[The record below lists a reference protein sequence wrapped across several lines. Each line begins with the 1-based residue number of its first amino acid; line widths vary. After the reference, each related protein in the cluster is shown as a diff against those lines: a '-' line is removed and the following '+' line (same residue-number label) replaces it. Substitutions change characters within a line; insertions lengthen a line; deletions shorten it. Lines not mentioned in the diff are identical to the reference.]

1 MNGTDRGR
9 YTCVTRVGN
18 WWEEMVLEDEKMR
31 EFLEKKEMGTLTIQ
45 RIRQN
50 LSNVNMPPPPQSK
63 YLHYDQMIRIVNQEL
78 GSYLACD
85 PGDVENEEEK
95 MYSVSGSRQ
104 PEPTARNVWVLTR
117 YEKGNGFLPLPTED
131 EEDNVVHYGDE
142 FYLQTTDA
150 MGSEPYYLASY
161 ALDWAH
167 FSRVSRKQL
176 VYSTQEKSFRSI
188 WRIESIGRDTAMD
201 MDGEPVHL
209 GDKIFIKHQSTG
221 SPLACRDTTI
231 LNDYGSEYEVVGAR
245 EPGRRMIWAFT
256 AE

>member
-18 WWEEMVLEDEKMR
+18 WYEEMVLEDEKMR

-50 LSNVNMPPPPQSK
+50 LSNVNMPPNPQNP
-63 YLHYDQMIRIVNQEL
+63 YLHYDQMVRIINREL
-78 GSYLACD
+78 HCYLACD
-85 PGDVENEEEK
+85 PGDAENDEEH

-104 PEPTARNVWVLTR
+104 DEPTARNAFVLKK
-117 YEKGNGFLPLPTED
+117 YEQNDSLLPLPTED
-131 EEDNVVHYGDE
+131 EEDNIVHYGDE

-150 MGSEPYYLASY
+150 IGSDPYYIASY
-161 ALDWAH
+161 HLDWAH

-176 VYSTQEKSFRSI
+176 VYSTQEKSFRAI
-188 WRIESIGRDTAMD
+188 WRIQSIGRDDSAD
-201 MDGEPVHL
+201 MDGEPVKL
-209 GDKIFIKHQSTG
+209 GDSIFIKHQSTG

-231 LNDYGSEYEVVGAR
+231 LNDYGSEHEVVASR
-245 EPGRRMIWAFT
+245 EPGRRMIWTFT
-256 AE
+256 PK